1 MQGNLKINTIRLNIN
16 NINVQCYA
24 AGDTGPPVIL
34 LHGAGVDSA
43 RISWGEIIEPLSE
56 TNRVFAPDLPGY
68 GKSDKPDIEY
78 SLSVYVEFLKQ
89 FMQTLDFDQA
99 SLIGLSLG
107 GGISLKF
114 ALEYPTR
121 VEKLILVDAWGIFNK
136 LPYHRL
142 SYWYT
147 QTFFNEL
154 SYKLSSKSRAF
165 VKWTLLNSLF
175 GDSNQLSEEL
185 VDEVQEVLKAPDA
198 GKAFISFQR
207 SEITKTGLRT
217 NLAGRFSEIKN
228 STLIVHGTDDSSVPV
243 KYAKQAHDG
252 IQGSEIYLMEGC
264 KHWPQKER
272 PDEFSKVIK
281 SFLSKDYS

>member
-1 MQGNLKINTIRLNIN
+1 MQSNSSINTMELIIN
-16 NINVQCYA
+16 DIKVQCFT

-43 RISWGEIIEPLSE
+43 SISWGEIIGPLSE

-68 GKSDKPDIEY
+68 GMSDKPDLEY
-78 SLSVYVEFLKQ
+78 SLSFYTEFLKQ
-89 FMQTLDFDQA
+89 FMDALNLEQV
-99 SLIGLSLG
+99 SLTGLSLG

-114 ALEYPTR
+114 SLDYPML

-136 LPYHRL
+136 LPSHRL

-147 QTFFNEL
+147 KTFFNEL

-165 VKWTLLNSLF
+165 VKWTLLNSLI
-175 GDSNQLSEEL
+175 GDPDQLSEEL

-207 SEITKTGLRT
+207 SEITKNGLRT

-228 STLIVHGTDDSSVPV
+228 PTLIVHGTDDTSVPV
-243 KYAKQAHDG
+243 EYAEHAHES
-252 IQGSEIYLMEGC
+252 IQGSEIYLMKGC

-272 PDEFSKVIK
+272 PDEFTKVIK
-281 SFLSKDYS
+281 NFLSKNDY